1 MRSGNS
7 FRLNSA
13 SFIFKPGRTKLDK
26 LEMAMAEPAA
36 SRGLR
41 IREALILVL
50 LVTAGVLAWRSS
62 AIAQE
67 RDDINV
73 RMLAERQARAATELS
88 LNALKYQLASGQLNN
103 EVHENIIDSK
113 IADAQKRASE
123 LEQQAESLRQEK
135 VREANCVTP
144 KSIRSSGL

>member
-1 MRSGNS
+1 M
-7 FRLNSA
+7 A
-13 SFIFKPGRTKLDK
+13 DK
-26 LEMAMAEPAA
+26 NARA
-36 SRGLR
+36 GFG
-41 IREALILVL
+41 IREAMILALI
-50 LVTAGVLAWRSS
+50 AACGVLAWRTS

-73 RMLAERQARAATELS
+73 RMLAEKQARAATELS
-88 LNALKYQLASGQLNN
+88 LNAIKYQLASGQLNK

>member
-1 MRSGNS
+1 
-7 FRLNSA
+7 
-13 SFIFKPGRTKLDK
+13 
-26 LEMAMAEPAA
+26 MAELAA

-41 IREALILVL
+41 IREAMILVL
-50 LVTAGVLAWRSS
+50 IVAVAVLGWRSG
-62 AIAQE
+62 AIARE

-103 EVHENIIDSK
+103 EVHQNIIDTK
-113 IADAQKRASE
+113 IADAQKRAAE
-123 LEQQAESLRQEK
+123 LEQQAENLRQEK

-144 KSIRSSGL
+144 KSIRDGSGL

>member
-1 MRSGNS
+1 
-7 FRLNSA
+7 
-13 SFIFKPGRTKLDK
+13 
-26 LEMAMAEPAA
+26 MAEPAA

-50 LVTAGVLAWRSS
+50 LVAVAVLAVRTG
-62 AIAQE
+62 AVARE

-88 LNALKYQLASGQLNN
+88 LNALKYQVASGQLNN
-103 EVHENIIDSK
+103 DVHENIIDTK
-113 IADAQKRASE
+113 IADAQKRAAE
-123 LEQQAESLRQEK
+123 LEHQAESLRQEK

-144 KSIRSSGL
+144 KSIRNSSGL